1 MTYKEVRMGRHAR
14 NLMVVGLVLV
24 AAGVAAANG
33 LLATPPST
41 GTPAARTMLAQASST
56 TTPTAVNPTTGG
68 VAPTTGGAT
77 GTATSQGS
85 GTSATTPTTST
96 LAAATPTETTIEQ
109 VVSVTRA
116 VDAGTAALSV
126 FTVPGGRL
134 LVVTDVLITNPS
146 PSPACGASISPG
158 GASGTATASPG
169 TTASTA
175 GVVVAPTAV
184 ESGTGLLC
192 IPSQT
197 TLSLGLT
204 TGMEF
209 TAGQSV
215 VLRNTTLP
223 ATSATLTFHL
233 RGFLVSTSS

>member
-1 MTYKEVRMGRHAR
+1 MGRHAR

-24 AAGVAAANG
+24 AASVAAANG
-33 LLATPPST
+33 LLTASPSS
-41 GTPAARTMLAQASST
+41 GTAPAGTMIAQASSS

-77 GTATSQGS
+77 GTVTSQGPA
-85 GTSATTPTTST
+85 TTPTTPTTST
-96 LAAATPTETTIEQ
+96 LAAPTPTGTTIEQ

-116 VDAGTAALSV
+116 VDAGTTALSV
-126 FTVPGGRL
+126 FTVPAGRL

-146 PSPACGASISPG
+146 PSPACGASISPS
-158 GASGTATASPG
+158 GASGTATAGSG
-169 TTASTA
+169 TTASTT

-184 ESGTGLLC
+184 ESGTGILC
-192 IPSQT
+192 VPGQT
-197 TLSLGLT
+197 SLSLGLT

-215 VLRNTTLP
+215 VLGNTTLP

-233 RGFLVSTSS
+233 RGFMVSTSS